1 MKKRI
6 VFVAAGVLAL
16 SVGVYVSTRLMAQ
29 PAAQPQPQHVQT
41 RIGILNM
48 GYVLKNY
55 QKVDAYTVEMKE
67 NFKKFDDAL
76 KAKKGEIEVRTKQAA
91 DPKYTQAERDA
102 CAKEITNLN
111 RQAEDMQNDMKKYIG
126 TKTDEQMVTIYK
138 EIQEAATRYA
148 MSQGL
153 DCVLTY
159 IDAVKEADFLN
170 PMNVMGKMQQR
181 ACMPLYYNKGMDVSV
196 DITNALNTNYQA
208 SKGVTPTSGS
218 TPPAH

>member
-16 SVGVYVSTRLMAQ
+16 SVGVYVSTKLWAQ
-29 PAAQPQPQHVQT
+29 PAAQPQQHVQT

-67 NFKKFDDAL
+67 NFKKFDDSL
-76 KAKKGEIEVRTKQAA
+76 KAKNGEIEMRTKQAQDTNLTPA
-91 DPKYTQAERDA
+91 QREA
-102 CAKEITNLN
+102 CAKEVTNLN
-111 RQAEDMQNDMKKYIG
+111 RQLEDMNNDMKKFIG

-138 EIQEAATRYA
+138 EIQEAAMRYA

-153 DCVLTY
+153 DLILTH
-159 IDAVKEADFLN
+159 IDAVKQEDFLN

-181 ACMPLYYNKGMDVSV
+181 ACMPLYYNKGMDVSADIV
-196 DITNALNTNYQA
+196 DSLNKNYQA
-208 SKGVTPTSGS
+208 SKAAPVTPV
-218 TPPAH
+218 AH